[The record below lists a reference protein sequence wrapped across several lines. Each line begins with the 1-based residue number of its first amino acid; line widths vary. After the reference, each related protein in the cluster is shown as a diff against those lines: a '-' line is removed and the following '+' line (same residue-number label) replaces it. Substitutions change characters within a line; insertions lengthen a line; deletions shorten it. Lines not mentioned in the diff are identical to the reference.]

1 MVGGARVG
9 GVESREEPKRWQE
22 LEEWRVEGNQ
32 RGGKSWRSG
41 WWRGTK
47 EGARVGGVE
56 GGEGEGGKSRKGE
69 RDKEYVTFIR
79 EEGM

>member
-1 MVGGARVG
+1 M
-9 GVESREEPKRWQE
+9 
-22 LEEWRVEGNQ
+22 
-32 RGGKSWRSG
+32 
-41 WWRGTK
+41 
-47 EGARVGGVE
+47 E